1 MGDINAIFKSY
12 DIRGLYPQEIDE
24 EVCRN
29 IGYAFAKFLL
39 EEDPQATK
47 IIVGVDMRLS
57 SESLSDQ
64 FVKGILALGLD
75 VIHLGL
81 SSTDML
87 YYASGS
93 LGAPGAILLPLI
105 TLQNITESS
114 YVEPMRHLSVKVRD

>member
-1 MGDINAIFKSY
+1 MLSIASRYLEYMGDINAIFKSY

-29 IGYAFAKFLL
+29 IGCVCKVSI
-39 EEDPQATK
+39 EEDPQTTK

-93 LGAPGAILLPLI
+93 LGDQG
-105 TLQNITESS
+105 QF
-114 YVEPMRHLSVKVRD
+114 YCLS

>member
-24 EVCRN
+24 EVCIN
-29 IGYAFAKFLL
+29 VGYAFAKFLL
-39 EEDPQATK
+39 EEDPQTTK

-64 FVKGILALGLD
+64 FIKGILSVGLD

-81 SSTDML
+81 S
-87 YYASGS
+87 
-93 LGAPGAILLPLI
+93 LI
-105 TLQNITESS
+105 HI
-114 YVEPMRHLSVKVRD
+114 

>member
-1 MGDINAIFKSY
+1 
-12 DIRGLYPQEIDE
+12 
-24 EVCRN
+24 
-29 IGYAFAKFLL
+29 
-39 EEDPQATK
+39 
-47 IIVGVDMRLS
+47 MRLS

-93 LGAPGAILLPLI
+93 LGAQGNFTASHNPAEYNGIKLCRAHAAPIGEGSGLERIQNLSNTVTEIPDESNGAVTHFDLLEGFTDHILSFVKPEVI
-105 TLQNITESS
+105 TGKE
-114 YVEPMRHLSVKVRD
+114 

>member
-24 EVCRN
+24 EVCIN
-29 IGYAFAKFLL
+29 VGCAFAKFLL
-39 EEDPQATK
+39 EEDPQTTK

-64 FVKGILALGLD
+64 FIKGILSVGLD
-75 VIHLGL
+75 VVHLGL

-87 YYASGS
+87 YYASG
-93 LGAPGAILLPLI
+93 
-105 TLQNITESS
+105 
-114 YVEPMRHLSVKVRD
+114 